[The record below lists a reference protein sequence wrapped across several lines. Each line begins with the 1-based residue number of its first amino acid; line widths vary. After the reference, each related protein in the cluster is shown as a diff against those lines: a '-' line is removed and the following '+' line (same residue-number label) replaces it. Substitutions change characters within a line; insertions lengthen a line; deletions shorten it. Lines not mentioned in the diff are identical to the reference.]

1 MKDSHQD
8 ESLLHQITPASKGR
22 RCFIGSIA
30 TLGAG
35 LTGSV
40 ILPSA
45 VIALCTFSKV
55 SPTAPQ
61 PLVSGVS
68 CHLSSPN
75 RGREFVTRCSM
86 AGQGSQDLGHHDIV
100 FGLAGH
106 SCDDFAAGAPTD

>member
-1 MKDSHQD
+1 MKDSHED
-8 ESLLHQITPASKGR
+8 EKLLHQVTPASKGR

-45 VIALCTFSKV
+45 VV

-68 CHLSSPN
+68 CHQSSPN